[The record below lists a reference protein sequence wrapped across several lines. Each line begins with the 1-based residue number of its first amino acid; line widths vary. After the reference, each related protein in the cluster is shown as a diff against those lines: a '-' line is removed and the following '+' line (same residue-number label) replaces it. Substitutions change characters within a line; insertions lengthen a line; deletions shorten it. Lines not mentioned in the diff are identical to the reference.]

1 MKTLNRIG
9 GGMARKPWVSLAVV
23 LLVTLV
29 ALGSI
34 VVNGV
39 DFSMNEEDFVPDNPI
54 IAANE
59 IVGEAFSVTQSAIST
74 VRADNVFTRASF
86 LSALEYES
94 AIMSDVNV
102 TDYLIDPV
110 NSMNSIRNPLKF
122 ISVAMLYAENNSTV
136 PTIPNLIAFIS
147 NLSDAQIQAQSAF
160 ILELPDYQAFR
171 GLFTK
176 DLQTDGL
183 ASASGALMIIVLDL
197 HKIVDDDMS
206 MLAFETWVDGIARN
220 ISASAMASDNDIRVQ
235 LLGEYLLMESMGSLA
250 EDDLGTLFPIA
261 LLAIIAI
268 LILMYRDLVD
278 MFVSVGCLIVA
289 IIWTFGFGV
298 MAGVG
303 VSTVSMAVPI
313 LVLGLGIDYGL
324 HLVFRYREKR
334 TDGGNI
340 EESAGYTL
348 STVGEALLLATFTTV
363 VAFLS
368 YLTSSMQMLADFGVL
383 SALGIVS
390 SFVVMMMVI
399 PATQALRERRAEA
412 KGVVLTETFRYRD
425 RRSQSRDIIGDISG
439 IGGRL
444 AASKPFV
451 ALALT
456 GIVLVGFGYGAANV
470 SYEFDLFDFL
480 PEGTEGAELL
490 QFIFEEFDST
500 GMSTASVLI
509 YGDAT
514 DPQLIKAMEQSI
526 TRMLNTPDVIN
537 LSGSVNA
544 KYIGS
549 VLFDAYGV
557 TVNDTYNSLYPSL
570 FNDTSGAILNGTTQA
585 DVQTLLFLLMSEQE
599 PEIRVSLATVMGTYD
614 GRNVTQ
620 ILVPVSDVIDNDA
633 ALVLRTNLNYDIQPI
648 SDLDVEVIV
657 TSGNIATAV
666 VMDEMSASQMQ
677 SLLITLL
684 FTVLALS
691 MVMFYLY
698 RAPMLGVMAVIPTLV
713 SVVAV
718 WGTMF
723 LLDIS
728 LNVMTLTIAALTV
741 GMGVT
746 YGIHITH
753 RFYAELKNGKNVEDA
768 VVCTMRQTGKGVLG
782 AALTTS
788 VGFAIIGFS
797 AMVPMQ
803 QFGIITALAIMYS
816 YLGASLVLPSLL
828 VLWGR
833 RRQVRA

>member
-1 MKTLNRIG
+1 
-9 GGMARKPWVSLAVV
+9 
-23 LLVTLV
+23 
-29 ALGSI
+29 
-34 VVNGV
+34 
-39 DFSMNEEDFVPDNPI
+39 
-54 IAANE
+54 
-59 IVGEAFSVTQSAIST
+59 
-74 VRADNVFTRASF
+74 
-86 LSALEYES
+86 
-94 AIMSDVNV
+94 
-102 TDYLIDPV
+102 
-110 NSMNSIRNPLKF
+110 
-122 ISVAMLYAENNSTV
+122 
-136 PTIPNLIAFIS
+136 
-147 NLSDAQIQAQSAF
+147 
-160 ILELPDYQAFR
+160 
-171 GLFTK
+171 
-176 DLQTDGL
+176 
-183 ASASGALMIIVLDL
+183 
-197 HKIVDDDMS
+197 
-206 MLAFETWVDGIARN
+206 
-220 ISASAMASDNDIRVQ
+220 
-235 LLGEYLLMESMGSLA
+235 
-250 EDDLGTLFPIA
+250 DLGTLFPLA
-261 LLAIIAI
+261 LLAIVAI
-268 LILMYRDLVD
+268 LILMYRDLID
-278 MFVSVGCLIVA
+278 MLVSVGCLIVA

-334 TDGGNI
+334 TDGGSI
-340 EESAGYTL
+340 EESSGYTL

-390 SFVVMMMVI
+390 SFIIMMLVI
-399 PATQALRERRAEA
+399 PATQALRERRAES
-412 KGVVLTETFRYRD
+412 KGKVLTDSYRYRD
-425 RRSQSRDIIGDISG
+425 RKSEGRDIIGDISG
-439 IGGRL
+439 IGGRM
-444 AASKPFV
+444 AASKPLV
-451 ALALT
+451 ALAIT

-514 DPQLIKAMEQSI
+514 DPQLIKAMETSI
-526 TRMLNTPDVIN
+526 SRMLNTPDVIN
-537 LSGSVNA
+537 VSGSVQA
-544 KYIGS
+544 QYIGS
-549 VLFDAYGV
+549 VLFGAYNV
-557 TVNDTYNSLYPSL
+557 TANGTYNVLYPAF
-570 FNDTSGAILNGTTQA
+570 FNVSNGAILNGTTQS
-585 DVQTLLFLLMSEQE
+585 DVQTLVFLLVSEQE
-599 PEIRVSLATVMGTYD
+599 PEILANLASVVGTYD

-620 ILVPVSDVIDNDA
+620 ILVPVSDVIDNDE
-633 ALVLRTNLNYDIQPI
+633 ALALRGSLNQDIQPI
-648 SDLDVEVIV
+648 TDLDAEAIV
-657 TSGNIATAV
+657 TSANIANAV
-666 VMDEMSASQMQ
+666 VMDEMSDSQMQ
-677 SLLITLL
+677 SLIITLA

-691 MVMFYLY
+691 MVMLYLY
-698 RAPMLGVMAVIPTLV
+698 RAPMLGVLAVIPTLV

-723 LLDIS
+723 ILDIS

-753 RFYAELKNGKNVEDA
+753 RFNAELSDGRSVEDA
-768 VVCTMRQTGKGVLG
+768 VRRTTRQTGKGVLG

-803 QFGIITALAIMYS
+803 QFGIITAMAILYS
-816 YLGASLVLPSLL
+816 YLGASLVLPSML

-833 RRQVRA
+833 RRAIKS